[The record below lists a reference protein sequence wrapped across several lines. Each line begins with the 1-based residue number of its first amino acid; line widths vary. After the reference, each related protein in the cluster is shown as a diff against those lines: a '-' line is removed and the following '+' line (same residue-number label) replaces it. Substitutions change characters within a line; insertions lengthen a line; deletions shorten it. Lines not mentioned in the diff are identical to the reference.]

1 MKIIIQVLSLLLAM
15 FVLVSCGR
23 LIQHAPVSS
32 DDNGSVS
39 ETIVDLRK
47 RGSVIKTEYLGYK
60 DVQII
65 GYDEISPNAE
75 KLISVRSKNGCYFTL
90 GSYATDYNC
99 YLSSRE
105 FGEVSKEIDSIYM
118 KVKVT
123 DLASI
128 SAIHSHRETFEDGS
142 TEVYSGRSGFT
153 MARVTVTGF
162 IDAPGYDIEAPF
174 DALVGKE
181 LAVNFGSPWYYDE
194 SGKQI
199 RYFGERYPG
208 TRGKYSEDATE
219 YSYVPKVGEEI
230 IICLSRTAARKDSQF
245 HKIPASKVLA
255 ESNEAIKNYELITT
269 NKVIPGDD
277 VLFALVNYP
286 TYYRTSPYQYET
298 YGSLTLCCSTFYPA
312 VDLDGNE
319 IYSQEKFERYLYSL
333 DEYFRKKEGLEEPW
347 CNGYY
352 GTLMPPEINDIL
364 RDICI

>member
-1 MKIIIQVLSLLLAM
+1 
-15 FVLVSCGR
+15 
-23 LIQHAPVSS
+23 
-32 DDNGSVS
+32 
-39 ETIVDLRK
+39 
-47 RGSVIKTEYLGYK
+47 
-60 DVQII
+60 
-65 GYDEISPNAE
+65 
-75 KLISVRSKNGCYFTL
+75 
-90 GSYATDYNC
+90 
-99 YLSSRE
+99 
-105 FGEVSKEIDSIYM
+105 M

-142 TEVYSGRSGFT
+142 AEVYFGRSGFT

-162 IDAPGYDIEAPF
+162 IDAPGYDSDMPF
-174 DALVGKE
+174 DANELVGKE

-199 RYFGERYPG
+199 RYFGVRYPG
-208 TRGKYSEDATE
+208 TRGQYSEDATE
-219 YSYVPKVGEEI
+219 HSYVPKVGEEI

-255 ESNEAIKNYELITT
+255 ESNEAIKNYELIMS
-269 NKVIPGDD
+269 NKVIPGND

-286 TYYRTSPYQYET
+286 TYYRTNPDQYET
-298 YGSLTLCCSTFYPA
+298 YGSLTLWCSTFYPA
-312 VDLDGNE
+312 VDLDGNK
-319 IYSQEKFERYLYSL
+319 IDSQENFERYLYSL
-333 DEYFRKKEGLEEPW
+333 DEYFQSKEGLEEPW